1 MAWPLELLLFLGVAD
16 KPEGV
21 GTVSGNV
28 VFVLPTV
35 FGVLMFQLP
44 TLTCD
49 PAFAGI
55 PAVRGF
61 PAVYGVPQVAG
72 ISVIADTPAVSV
84 VPAVGGNIMLFIYPI
99 SILTLY

>member
-1 MAWPLELLLFLGVAD
+1 MLMAWPLALLLFLAVAD
-16 KPEGV
+16 KPDGV
-21 GTVSGNV
+21 GTVSGIV

-55 PAVRGF
+55 PAVIGF
-61 PAVYGVPQVAG
+61 PAVYGVPHVAG
-72 ISVIADTPAVSV
+72 ISVIADPVASV
-84 VPAVGGNIMLFIYPI
+84 LPLLVPFC
-99 SILTLY
+99 S

>member
-1 MAWPLELLLFLGVAD
+1 MLMAWPLELLLFLAVAD

-21 GTVSGNV
+21 GTVSGIV

-55 PAVRGF
+55 PAVIGF
-61 PAVYGVPQVAG
+61 PAVYGVPHVAG
-72 ISVIADTPAVSV
+72 ISVIAVPVASV
-84 VPAVGGNIMLFIYPI
+84 LPLLVPFC
-99 SILTLY
+99 S